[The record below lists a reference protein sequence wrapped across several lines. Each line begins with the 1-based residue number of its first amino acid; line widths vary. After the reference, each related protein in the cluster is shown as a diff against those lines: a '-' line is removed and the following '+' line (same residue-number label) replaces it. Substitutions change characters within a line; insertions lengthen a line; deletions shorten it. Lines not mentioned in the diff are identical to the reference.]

1 VRMFLSEGPTAAFII
16 IDLAD
21 KRKVKCSCGIGTV
34 TVLLQSINR
43 DAGILRI
50 GSIFMAHAVV
60 LGVCNLLGPVLLLCG
75 LP

>member
-1 VRMFLSEGPTAAFII
+1 VAFII

-50 GSIFMAHAVV
+50 GSIFMAHAVGIGSETV
-60 LGVCNLLGPVLLLCG
+60 EKMLET
-75 LP
+75 LPKYYQKRSKPWR

>member
-1 VRMFLSEGPTAAFII
+1 LNLRPSRKRITAAFII
-16 IDLAD
+16 LDLAD

-60 LGVCNLLGPVLLLCG
+60 HVYLKGRDK
-75 LP
+75 